1 MKYGYARVSTDDQ
14 SPALQLTAL
23 KRAGCKTVFKDEGL
37 SGATTKRPALL
48 RCLKKLEHGDTLT
61 VWKLDRLGRSL
72 RDLIAMLDDLKRRG
86 VKFRS
91 LTEAIDTETPTGRAM
106 WQMIGVLAELEK
118 SLISERTRAG
128 VKAAQRRGV
137 KFRSLTEAIDTETP
151 TGRAMWQMIGVLAEL
166 ERSLISERTRAG
178 VKAAQRRG
186 VKFGRK
192 AKLSRQQI
200 DHARKLIDDGQR
212 REDVAALLN
221 VDRTT
226 LYRALAA

>member
-23 KRAGCKTVFKDEGL
+23 KRAGCKTIFKDEGL
-37 SGATTKRPALL
+37 SGATTKRPDLT
-48 RCLKKLEHGDTLT
+48 RCLKALQPGDTLT

-72 RDLIAMLDDLKRRG
+72 RDLITMLDDLRARG

-128 VKAAQRRGV
+128 VK
-137 KFRSLTEAIDTETP
+137 D
-151 TGRAMWQMIGVLAEL
+151 
-166 ERSLISERTRAG
+166 
-178 VKAAQRRG
+178 AQRRG

-192 AKLSRQQI
+192 PKLSAKQTA
-200 DHARKLIDDGQR
+200 HARKLIGQNER
-212 REDVAALLN
+212 PADVAALLN
-221 VDRTT
+221 VSRAT